1 VFVPQCKVFVKMPK
15 PSEQTNKKV
24 AEIVNNLRDDKFY
37 NEFLEMAK
45 GIPIFFLQP
54 KKNCFQYSL

>member
-1 VFVPQCKVFVKMPK
+1 MPK
-15 PSEQTNKKV
+15 PSEKTNKKV